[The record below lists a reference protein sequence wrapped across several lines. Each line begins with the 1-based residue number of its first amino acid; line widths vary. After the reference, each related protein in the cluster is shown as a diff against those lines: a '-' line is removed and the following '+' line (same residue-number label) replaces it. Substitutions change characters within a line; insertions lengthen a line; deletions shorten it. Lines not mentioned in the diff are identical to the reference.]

1 MQVCDISLL
10 MKHFRII
17 LYNEKNVY
25 LPFKQMLSLEN
36 EVNNGWM
43 DEWMNEIENSWLHPN
58 PWLVW
63 NPKLQ
68 F

>member
-43 DEWMNEIENSWLHPN
+43 DE
-58 PWLVW
+58 
-63 NPKLQ
+63 
-68 F
+68 